1 MKMLR
6 LLALLLLAVSF
17 TFACQL
23 CLLPGGEGWHANAY
37 AENEE
42 ETAMITVTPT
52 WENVNP
58 LGRTHQLSD
67 ALWMCFSG
75 TGAEFA
81 FHGSRCEVTIAGDKN
96 AYPSKRDELVRIAI
110 YVDGVRVIDDM
121 IDEKEKTFT
130 VLDEAEA
137 RDVVVRI
144 VKLSETAM
152 STCGIR
158 SISVDDPAGIRPTPA
173 KARRIEVIG
182 DSITCGYG
190 VDDEVAEHHFSTT
203 TEDVTRAYAY
213 RTAEML
219 DADYSLVSISGYGI
233 ISGYTATGEEK
244 VTAQQLPK
252 FYEKLGF
259 SYGTFQKKIAATV
272 KWDFDAFKPDII
284 VINLGTNDDSYT
296 LDNPERR
303 EEYRAAYVEFL
314 KVVRRN
320 NPDATILCTL
330 GVMGDR
336 LYPMVYRAVQDYTAE
351 TGDTNIHSMKF
362 DVQKASDGYVA
373 DWHPTAV
380 THGKAAEKLTA
391 EIRKL
396 MGWDE

>member
-1 MKMLR
+1 MKMIR
-6 LLALLLLAVSF
+6 LLMLLACVLLLAVPAF
-17 TFACQL
+17 
-23 CLLPGGEGWHANAY
+23 
-37 AENEE
+37 AENKEE
-42 ETAMITVTPT
+42 PAMYTVTPN
-52 WENVNP
+52 WENVKP
-58 LGRTHQLSD
+58 LGRTHQLPDS
-67 ALWMCFSG
+67 LWMCFSG
-75 TGAEFA
+75 SGAEFT
-81 FHGSRCEVTIAGDKN
+81 FHGARCEVTIAGDNK
-96 AYPSKRDELVRIAI
+96 AYPGDRDNLVRIGI
-110 YVDGVRVIDDM
+110 YVDGVRVVDEM
-121 IDEKEKTFT
+121 IDAKEKTFT
-130 VLDEAEA
+130 VLAAEEA
-137 RDVVVRI
+137 RDVTVRI

-152 STCGIR
+152 STCGVKEIR
-158 SISVDDPAGIRPTPA
+158 VDDPEGVRPTPVRSR
-173 KARRIEVIG
+173 KIEFIG

-213 RTAEML
+213 RTAEL
-219 DADYSLVSISGYGI
+219 LGADYSMCSISGYGI

-259 SYGTFQKKIAATV
+259 SYNTYQKKIAATV
-272 KWDFDAFKPDII
+272 KWDFDAFRPDLI

-296 LDNPERR
+296 LDHPERR

-320 NPDATILCTL
+320 NPDARILCTL

-336 LYPMVYRAVQDYTAE
+336 LYPMVYRAVADYKAE
-351 TGDTNIHSMKF
+351 TGDTNISAMKF

-380 THGKAAEKLTA
+380 THEKAAEKLTA

-396 MGWDE
+396 MGWE

>member
-1 MKMLR
+1 MKMIR
-6 LLALLLLAVSF
+6 LLVLLACALLLAVP
-17 TFACQL
+17 AC
-23 CLLPGGEGWHANAY
+23 

-42 ETAMITVTPT
+42 EPAMYTVTPN
-52 WENVNP
+52 WENVKT
-58 LGRTHQLSD
+58 LGRTHQLPDS
-67 ALWMCFSG
+67 LWMCFSG
-75 TGAEFA
+75 SGAEFT
-81 FHGSRCEVTIAGDKN
+81 FHGARCEVTIAGDNK
-96 AYPSKRDELVRIAI
+96 AYPGDRDNLVRIGI
-110 YVDGVRVIDDM
+110 YVDGVRVVDEM
-121 IDEKEKTFT
+121 IDAKEKTFT
-130 VLDEAEA
+130 VLDAAEA
-137 RDVVVRI
+137 RDVTVRI

-152 STCGIR
+152 STCGVKEIR
-158 SISVDDPAGIRPTPA
+158 VDDPEGIRPTPV
-173 KARRIEVIG
+173 KSRKIEFIG

-203 TEDVTRAYAY
+203 TEDATRAYAY
-213 RTAEML
+213 RTAQLL

-259 SYGTFQKKIAATV
+259 SYNTYQKKIAATL
-272 KWDFDAFKPDII
+272 KWDFDAFRPDLI

-320 NPDATILCTL
+320 NPDARILCTL

-336 LYPMVYRAVQDYTAE
+336 LYPMVYRAVADYKAE
-351 TGDTNIHSMKF
+351 TGDTNISAMKF

-380 THGKAAEKLTA
+380 THEKAAAKLTA

-396 MGWDE
+396 MGWE

>member
-1 MKMLR
+1 MKMIR
-6 LLALLLLAVSF
+6 LLMLLACALLLAVPAF
-17 TFACQL
+17 
-23 CLLPGGEGWHANAY
+23 

-42 ETAMITVTPT
+42 EPAMYTVTPN
-52 WENVNP
+52 WENVKP
-58 LGRTHQLSD
+58 LGRTHQLPDS
-67 ALWMCFSG
+67 LWMCFSG
-75 TGAEFA
+75 SGAEFTFRGA
-81 FHGSRCEVTIAGDKN
+81 RCEVTIAGDNK
-96 AYPSKRDELVRIAI
+96 AYPGDRDNLVRIGI
-110 YVDGVRVIDDM
+110 YVDGVRVVDEM
-121 IDEKEKTFT
+121 IDAKEKTFT
-130 VLDEAEA
+130 VLAAEEA
-137 RDVVVRI
+137 RDVTVRI

-152 STCGIR
+152 STCGVKEIR
-158 SISVDDPAGIRPTPA
+158 VDDPEGVRPTPV
-173 KARRIEVIG
+173 KERKIEFIG

-203 TEDVTRAYAY
+203 TEDATRAYAY
-213 RTAEML
+213 RTAQLL

-259 SYGTFQKKIAATV
+259 SYNTYQKKIAATV
-272 KWDFDAFKPDII
+272 KWDFDAFRPDLI

-320 NPDATILCTL
+320 NPDARILCTL

-336 LYPMVYRAVQDYTAE
+336 LYPMVYRAVTDYKAE
-351 TGDTNIHSMKF
+351 TGDTNISAMKF

-380 THGKAAEKLTA
+380 THEKAAAKLTA

-396 MGWDE
+396 MGWE

>member
-1 MKMLR
+1 M
-6 LLALLLLAVSF
+6 
-17 TFACQL
+17 
-23 CLLPGGEGWHANAY
+23 Y
-37 AENEE
+37 A
-42 ETAMITVTPT
+42 VTPD
-52 WENVNP
+52 WENVKP
-58 LGRTHQLSD
+58 LGRTHPLQDS
-67 ALWMCFSG
+67 LWLCFSG
-75 TGAEFA
+75 SGAEFA
-81 FHGSRCEVTIAGDKN
+81 FHGSRCEVVIAGDNN

-110 YVDGVRVIDDM
+110 YVDGVRVVDDM
-121 IDEKEKTFT
+121 IDAKEKTYT
-130 VLDEAEA
+130 VLDETEA

-158 SISVDDPAGIRPTPA
+158 EIRTDAAEGIRPTPA
-173 KARRIEVIG
+173 KSRRIEFVG

-219 DADYSLVSISGYGI
+219 DADYSMVSISGYGV

-244 VTAQQLPK
+244 VVAQQLPK

-259 SYGTFQKKIAATV
+259 TYGMYQKKIAATV
-272 KWDFDAFKPDII
+272 KWDFSAFVPDLI
-284 VINLGTNDDSYT
+284 VVNLGTNDDSYT
-296 LDNPERR
+296 LNHADRR

-314 KVVRRN
+314 KVIRRN
-320 NPDATILCTL
+320 NPDAQLLCTL
-330 GVMGDR
+330 GIMGDR
-336 LYPMVYRAVQDYTAE
+336 LYPMVAQAVADYTAE
-351 TGDTNIHSMKF
+351 TGDTNIACMKF

-380 THGKAAEKLTA
+380 THEKAARKLA
-391 EIRKL
+391 EEIREL
-396 MGWDE
+396 MGW

>member
-1 MKMLR
+1 MKMIR
-6 LLALLLLAVSF
+6 LLVLLACALLLAVP
-17 TFACQL
+17 AC
-23 CLLPGGEGWHANAY
+23 

-42 ETAMITVTPT
+42 EPAMYTVTPN
-52 WENVNP
+52 WENVKP
-58 LGRTHQLSD
+58 LGRTHQLPDS
-67 ALWMCFSG
+67 LWMCFSG
-75 TGAEFA
+75 SGAEFT
-81 FHGSRCEVTIAGDKN
+81 FHGARCEVTIAGDNK
-96 AYPSKRDELVRIAI
+96 AYPGDRDNLVRIGI
-110 YVDGVRVIDDM
+110 YVDGVRVVDEM
-121 IDEKEKTFT
+121 IDAKEKTFT
-130 VLDEAEA
+130 VLAAEEA
-137 RDVVVRI
+137 RDVTVRI

-152 STCGIR
+152 STCGVKEIR
-158 SISVDDPAGIRPTPA
+158 VDDPEGIRPTPV
-173 KARRIEVIG
+173 KSRKIEFIG

-203 TEDVTRAYAY
+203 TEDATRAYAY
-213 RTAEML
+213 RTAQLL

-259 SYGTFQKKIAATV
+259 SYNTYQKKIAATV
-272 KWDFDAFKPDII
+272 KWDFDAFRPDLI

-320 NPDATILCTL
+320 NPDARILCTL

-336 LYPMVYRAVQDYTAE
+336 LYPMVYRAVADYKAE
-351 TGDTNIHSMKF
+351 TGDTNISAMKF

-380 THGKAAEKLTA
+380 THEKAAAKLTA

-396 MGWDE
+396 MGWE

>member
-1 MKMLR
+1 MKMIR
-6 LLALLLLAVSF
+6 LLMLLACALLLAVP
-17 TFACQL
+17 AC
-23 CLLPGGEGWHANAY
+23 

-42 ETAMITVTPT
+42 EPAMYTVTPN
-52 WENVNP
+52 WENVKP
-58 LGRTHQLSD
+58 LGRTHQLPDS
-67 ALWMCFSG
+67 LWMCFSG
-75 TGAEFA
+75 SGAEFT
-81 FHGSRCEVTIAGDKN
+81 FHGARCEVTIAGDNK
-96 AYPSKRDELVRIAI
+96 AYPGDRDNLVRIGI
-110 YVDGVRVIDDM
+110 YVDGVRVVDEM
-121 IDEKEKTFT
+121 IDAKEKTFT
-130 VLDEAEA
+130 VLDATEA
-137 RDVVVRI
+137 RDVTVRI

-152 STCGIR
+152 STCGVKAIR
-158 SISVDDPAGIRPTPA
+158 VDDPEGIRPTPV
-173 KARRIEVIG
+173 KSRKIEFIG

-203 TEDVTRAYAY
+203 TEDATRAYAY
-213 RTAEML
+213 RTAQLL

-259 SYGTFQKKIAATV
+259 SYNTYQKKIAATV
-272 KWDFDAFKPDII
+272 KWDFDAFRPDLI

-320 NPDATILCTL
+320 NPDARILCTL

-336 LYPMVYRAVQDYTAE
+336 LYPMVYRAVTDYKAE
-351 TGDTNIHSMKF
+351 TGDTNISAMKF

-380 THGKAAEKLTA
+380 THEKAAAKLTA

-396 MGWDE
+396 MGWE

>member
-1 MKMLR
+1 MKMIR
-6 LLALLLLAVSF
+6 LLMLLACALLLAVPAF
-17 TFACQL
+17 
-23 CLLPGGEGWHANAY
+23 
-37 AENEE
+37 AENKEE
-42 ETAMITVTPT
+42 PAMYTVTPN
-52 WENVNP
+52 WENVKP
-58 LGRTHQLSD
+58 LGRTHQLPDS
-67 ALWMCFSG
+67 LWMCFSG
-75 TGAEFA
+75 SGAEFT
-81 FHGSRCEVTIAGDKN
+81 FHGARCEVTIAGDNK
-96 AYPSKRDELVRIAI
+96 AYPGDRDNLVRIGI
-110 YVDGVRVIDDM
+110 YVDGVRVVDEM
-121 IDEKEKTFT
+121 IDAKEKTFT
-130 VLDEAEA
+130 VLAAEEA
-137 RDVVVRI
+137 RDVTVRI

-152 STCGIR
+152 STCGVKEIR
-158 SISVDDPAGIRPTPA
+158 VDDPEGVRPTPVRSR
-173 KARRIEVIG
+173 KIEFIG

-213 RTAEML
+213 RTAEL
-219 DADYSLVSISGYGI
+219 LGADYSMCSISGYGI

-259 SYGTFQKKIAATV
+259 SYNTYQKKIAATV
-272 KWDFDAFKPDII
+272 KWDFDAFRPDLI

-296 LDNPERR
+296 LDHPERR

-314 KVVRRN
+314 KVVRKN
-320 NPDATILCTL
+320 NPDARILCTL

-336 LYPMVYRAVQDYTAE
+336 LYPMVYRAVADYKAE
-351 TGDTNIHSMKF
+351 TGDTNISAMKF

-380 THGKAAEKLTA
+380 THEKAAEKLTA

-396 MGWDE
+396 MGWE

>member
-6 LLALLLLAVSF
+6 LLMLLMCTLLLAVP
-17 TFACQL
+17 AC
-23 CLLPGGEGWHANAY
+23 

-42 ETAMITVTPT
+42 EPTMYTVIPN
-52 WENVNP
+52 WENVKP
-58 LGRTHQLSD
+58 LGRTHPLKDS
-67 ALWMCFSG
+67 LWLCFSG
-75 TGAEFA
+75 SGAEFT
-81 FHGSRCEVTIAGDKN
+81 FHGSRCEVTIAGDIN

-110 YVDGVRVIDDM
+110 YVDGVRVVDEM
-121 IDEKEKTFT
+121 IDAKEKTFT
-130 VLDEAEA
+130 VLSEETA
-137 RDVVVRI
+137 RDVTVRI

-152 STCGIR
+152 STCGVKA
-158 SISVDDPAGIRPTPA
+158 ISVDDPDGIRPTAA
-173 KARRIEVIG
+173 KARKIEFIG

-219 DADYSLVSISGYGI
+219 DADYSMVSISGYGI

-259 SYGTFQKKIAATV
+259 SYGTYQKKIAATI
-272 KWDFDAFKPDII
+272 KWDFSAFVPDLI

-296 LDNPERR
+296 LNDPDRR

-314 KVVRRN
+314 KVVRKN
-320 NPDATILCTL
+320 NPDAKILCTL
-330 GVMGDR
+330 GIMGDR
-336 LYPMVYRAVQDYTAE
+336 LYPMVYRAVQDYSAE
-351 TGDTNIHSMKF
+351 TGDANIACMKF

-380 THGKAAEKLTA
+380 THGKAAEKLA
-391 EIRKL
+391 EEIREL
-396 MGWDE
+396 MGWE